1 MIEIVFEIYFENKK
15 PSAMN
20 DEKQK
25 RNVIAQVYKNM
36 DMQPNDFIL
45 SSFFSA
51 MSFADC
57 TRQEIDLVFDL
68 IEESRR
74 KSSLNDISY
83 TSFLMFLARQD
94 MPERAVDI
102 WNAAQQDRIYF
113 SPHFFS
119 AFFTACSKEKSAAKG
134 DLYQMALE
142 AFDELNQWWMEQDP
156 QSVGS
161 RLEKDALTAYN
172 AFLHF
177 LGEKKQIDLA
187 SLVFESMN
195 SQGPLP
201 DVVTYNTMLH
211 ILGKSKEVDAAL
223 TLYWEMT
230 SMGIEPTE
238 KTVGSLIHA
247 FASVGDADAAQKVF
261 ESLLSSGIK
270 PNVVMYT
277 SLINATVRHGS
288 TESLSLAFELAQDME
303 RHNISMTDVTY
314 GCLFLA
320 CEKLG
325 DVNMAFKLY
334 RKACEDGIR
343 PSDEM
348 HNILISV
355 CTKCGKM
362 DEALDLVKKMSRENS
377 KLQQHTMNSLTRA
390 LSVQSPIRAVR
401 MMSLMKAMGMQPS
414 RSTRLTVLKECSL
427 SGDVIEALGIYQ
439 SLLACGMDLDGSSGS
454 ALICSLCQAQ
464 KLEEA
469 VKVYDKMMI
478 EAWMGRTG
486 KALLP
491 KRAHV
496 PDGMAL
502 SSLAQSHAAAGLL
515 NHAWK
520 YYMQLKRRERSL
532 QRATVTHRRLFEALI
547 EGYCRRQNLKRALLV
562 FDDWKSASAQW
573 CTQSEASQ
581 IKSLQQTTSNR
592 ETSSLAR
599 DQAKNENDR
608 SKPATDPRSPNQ
620 NRRKYPKLS
629 YVTLA
634 YLEASCRKD
643 ADLSWRVY
651 DVMAVMRA
659 QKETKLQSE
668 LARPPKASHHVA
680 TES

>member
-1 MIEIVFEIYFENKK
+1 
-15 PSAMN
+15 
-20 DEKQK
+20 
-25 RNVIAQVYKNM
+25 
-36 DMQPNDFIL
+36 
-45 SSFFSA
+45 
-51 MSFADC
+51 
-57 TRQEIDLVFDL
+57 
-68 IEESRR
+68 
-74 KSSLNDISY
+74 
-83 TSFLMFLARQD
+83 
-94 MPERAVDI
+94 
-102 WNAAQQDRIYF
+102 
-113 SPHFFS
+113 
-119 AFFTACSKEKSAAKG
+119 
-134 DLYQMALE
+134 
-142 AFDELNQWWMEQDP
+142 
-156 QSVGS
+156 
-161 RLEKDALTAYN
+161 
-172 AFLHF
+172 
-177 LGEKKQIDLA
+177 
-187 SLVFESMN
+187 
-195 SQGPLP
+195 
-201 DVVTYNTMLH
+201 
-211 ILGKSKEVDAAL
+211 
-223 TLYWEMT
+223 
-230 SMGIEPTE
+230 
-238 KTVGSLIHA
+238 
-247 FASVGDADAAQKVF
+247 
-261 ESLLSSGIK
+261 
-270 PNVVMYT
+270 
-277 SLINATVRHGS
+277 
-288 TESLSLAFELAQDME
+288 
-303 RHNISMTDVTY
+303 
-314 GCLFLA
+314 
-320 CEKLG
+320 
-325 DVNMAFKLY
+325 
-334 RKACEDGIR
+334 
-343 PSDEM
+343 M

-377 KLQQHTMNSLTRA
+377 QLQQHTMNSLTRA

-401 MMSLMKAMGMQPS
+401 MMSLMQAMGMQPS

-427 SGDVIEALGIYQ
+427 SGDVMEALSIYQ

-464 KLEEA
+464 QLEEA
-469 VKVYDKMMI
+469 VKVYDRMMT

-573 CTQSEASQ
+573 CTQSEASR

-592 ETSSLAR
+592 EASSLAR
-599 DQAKNENDR
+599 DQTKNENDR
-608 SKPATDPRSPNQ
+608 SKPATDARSPNQ

-680 TES
+680 TESSDS